1 MILQIRGIVLDVIED
16 TMFNQLTAEIE
27 GPYDFES
34 IPFEPG
40 DVVLDI
46 GAHQGITSMYLAKRF
61 PGLRIYAY
69 EPIPENFERLLHNL
83 EVNGVKNVKA
93 YPWAVTADGRSFAML
108 RGNHSAEGSGFFNP
122 LLAHVA
128 FPVKS
133 TSIPAILGRHHIKR
147 VKLLKLDCEGAEHEI
162 LADSAGWMD
171 RIDYVR
177 GEIHMIPTLVQEGYT
192 IEGTTA
198 HVPADRAA
206 WQVIENPTLLGL

>member
-1 MILQIRGIVLDVIED
+1 MILDIGGVTLDVIED
-16 TMFNQLTAEIE
+16 SMFGQLTAEIE

-34 IPFEPG
+34 IPFEKG

-69 EPIPENFERLLHNL
+69 EPIPENFKRLLHNL
-83 EVNGVKNVKA
+83 EVNGVRNVKA
-93 YPWAVTADGRSFAML
+93 YPWAVTADGRSFPIL
-108 RGNHSAEGSGFFNP
+108 HGTHSAEGSGFFNP
-122 LLAHVA
+122 AVAYAA

-162 LADSAGWMD
+162 LADSEGWMS

-177 GEIHMIPTLVQEGYT
+177 GEIHMIPTLVTEGYT
-192 IEGTTA
+192 IEGTKA
-198 HVPADRAA
+198 RVPAERAA